1 MTHFAHKYNM
11 CNKVLCKNLFYFSEA
26 LAKYRTKNGALPT
39 SIIIYRDGVGEGQ
52 ISHVHKTE
60 VRLLQTA
67 CEQFYG
73 KSSVPLAFVIVIK
86 RISTRFFALSN
97 RGPENPLPSTIIDS
111 VVTDPT
117 KYDFFLV
124 SQHVR
129 QGTVTPTHYQVI
141 EDTLGLPPNIMQRL
155 TFKLT
160 HMYYNWSGT
169 VRVPAPCQLAH
180 KLAHKL
186 AFLTGQSLRR
196 SPNIGLDE
204 LLYFL

>member
-1 MTHFAHKYNM
+1 MA
-11 CNKVLCKNLFYFSEA
+11 
-26 LAKYRTKNGALPT
+26 
-39 SIIIYRDGVGEGQ
+39 RDGLEFRTSPGKYFFTGQLFVG
-52 ISHVHKTE
+52 
-60 VRLLQTA
+60 RLGATGKCAIRKITA

-73 KSSVPLAFVIVIK
+73 KSSVPLAFVIVTK

-97 RGPENPLPSTIIDS
+97 RWPDNPPPGPIIDS

-117 KYDFFLV
+117 NDLEP
-124 SQHVR
+124 R

-169 VRVPAPCQLAH
+169 VRVPAPFQ
-180 KLAHKL
+180 LAHKL

-196 SPNIGLDE
+196 SPNLGLDE
-204 LLYFL
+204 LLYFF